1 MDNDLDDFFAKKDKS
16 KKKTKSYSAQK
27 FTVDDILQA
36 KKDNEEKSKKGKLPN
51 KKVKDPSQPEGAVG
65 LKTEGDDEEW
75 VEVEEETE
83 KDYTGL
89 RIQNLQ
95 IIGKGDEDRPDSG
108 SQREDGEDG
117 DTRESAQGPW
127 KMVAS
132 SATTATSCPVQ
143 SEQETAVIE
152 PVKEVT
158 PKTLSGK
165 YVPPQMRRTQGD
177 VSAVTMSSGGSTRY
191 GGRGK
196 KTAPN
201 VNSQEDFPTLGS
213 MTEPTEGAAFEK
225 IRGGARQVDDPA
237 GHHIKLSV
245 GNKFDALNSEDS

>member
-36 KKDNEEKSKKGKLPN
+36 KKENEEKTKKGKQS
-51 KKVKDPSQPEGAVG
+51 KKKIKDPSQPEGAIG

-95 IIGKGDEDRPDSG
+95 IIGKCDEDRQDSG
-108 SQREDGEDG
+108 TQREDGDDG

-127 KMVAS
+127 KMMAS
-132 SATTATSCPVQ
+132 SVTAVTPCPVQ
-143 SEQETAVIE
+143 SVPETPVIE
-152 PVKEVT
+152 PVKEAT
-158 PKTLSGK
+158 PRSVSGK

-177 VSAVTMSSGGSTRY
+177 VPAVTVSGGATRH
-191 GGRGK
+191 GRGGK
-196 KTAPN
+196 KNAPN

-213 MTEPTEGAAFEK
+213 IAEPTEGAAFEK

-237 GHHIKLSV
+237 GQHTKVSV
-245 GNKFDALNSEDS
+245 GNKFDALNNDDS